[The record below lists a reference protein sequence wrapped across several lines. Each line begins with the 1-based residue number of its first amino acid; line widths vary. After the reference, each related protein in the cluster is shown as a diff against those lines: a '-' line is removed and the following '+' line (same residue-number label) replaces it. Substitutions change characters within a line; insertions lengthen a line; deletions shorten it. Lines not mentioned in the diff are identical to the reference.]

1 MITEKTKASFFKKV
15 TKNSEPCW
23 IWTASRNK
31 CGYGNFNVPS
41 GKGKE
46 FKSVLAHRV
55 AWEIFFGEIPH
66 GLCVLHECDNPPCVN
81 PRHLRLGTHLENMI
95 DAAKKGRKSG
105 RTPAIVKTIRIL
117 FGTMTQRKIAATL
130 GVNPQYVSDVV
141 TGKTWS
147 RYAS

>member
-1 MITEKTKASFFKKV
+1 MITEKRKEAFFKYV
-15 TKNSEPCW
+15 MKNSEPCW

-31 CGYGNFNVPS
+31 CGYGNFNVES

-95 DAAKKGRKSG
+95 DAAKKGRKG
-105 RTPAIVKTIRIL
+105 RSPLVVKKIRKL
-117 FGTMTQRKIAATL
+117 LGTMTQRKIAATL
-130 GVNPQYVSDVV
+130 GVTAQHVSDVA

-147 RYAS
+147 RYVS